1 LPEERRAFG
10 IEAVEAVDD
19 LGAAMLTAVSGYGHD
34 VPFMISS
41 VWIDETGTGGE
52 GRLLVGG
59 IGATALAWI
68 GFTQEWSPVLER
80 AKVPHAHLYKMER
93 NEGPFSDREVWGISR
108 KMAFAHVQFEIL
120 KKYCQFGIT
129 VSLDLQLYNDV
140 YRRDFPAGVSPDS
153 AYGVACKELILA
165 TQAHCERFF
174 KEADPINFVVEEGH
188 RNFPNV
194 EQIFRELK
202 LCYPD
207 LTKNL
212 GTLFPMNRDNG
223 KPLQAIDQL
232 IVMAR
237 RSEPQMLADNSFVSY
252 SEEDVLPDL
261 MEKIPDPF
269 PIFYQPL
276 TEERLR
282 DHRDHKAEMAKITRR
297 LKNEW
302 KAKSRASGQ
311 QS

>member
-1 LPEERRAFG
+1 
-10 IEAVEAVDD
+10 
-19 LGAAMLTAVSGYGHD
+19 M
-34 VPFMISS
+34 
-41 VWIDETGTGGE
+41 
-52 GRLLVGG
+52 
-59 IGATALAWI
+59 
-68 GFTQEWSPVLER
+68 GFTQEWSQVLER
-80 AKVPHAHLYKMER
+80 AKVPHAHFYKMER
-93 NEGPFSDREVWGISR
+93 NEGPFSDREVWRVSR

-129 VSLDLQLYNDV
+129 VSLDLQLFDDV
-140 YRRDFPAGVSPDS
+140 YRKDFPKGVSPDS

-165 TQAHCERFF
+165 AQAHCERFF
-174 KEADPINFVVEEGH
+174 QDADPINFVIEEGH
-188 RNFPNV
+188 RNLPNV
-194 EQIFRELK
+194 EQIFRELR

-212 GTLFPMNRDNG
+212 GTLFPMDRDRG

-237 RSEPQMLADNSFVSY
+237 RSEPQMLANNSFVNY
-252 SEEDVLPDL
+252 SEEDILSDL

-282 DHRDHKAEMAKITRR
+282 HHREHKTEMAKILRR
-297 LKNEW
+297 LKGAK
-302 KAKSRASGQ
+302 KAMNRASREQ
-311 QS
+311 QP